1 MQIHVVKNADGVD
14 EWMMVEMQGTIENS
28 GKPLSDEVLGSLSW
42 RRDDNEALLL
52 VGHHLLEGKVSELE
66 KPFLVVRSTP
76 GEDAHS
82 DERSMII
89 DAVIRR
95 RIVFKNR
102 PKPLVTQLSSPS

>member
-1 MQIHVVKNADGVD
+1 
-14 EWMMVEMQGTIENS
+14 MMIEMQGTIENS

-66 KPFLVVRSTP
+66 KPFLVVRPTP
-76 GEDAHS
+76 GEDIHTKQ
-82 DERSMII
+82 RTMTI
-89 DAVIRR
+89 DAVIKRR
-95 RIVFKNR
+95 LVFKNR